1 MPLYGYISLSS
12 LFDGWILF
20 DNKGM
25 EYVEIW
31 VLQILVNYYS
41 GTEFKM
47 KLFVVQVEGNW
58 TSSFFFFGV
67 QKLN

>member
-47 KLFVVQVEGNW
+47 KLFVVQVEGN
-58 TSSFFFFGV
+58 
-67 QKLN
+67 